1 MKRASFVTVIF
12 ATALTAAALTPVAC
26 TTGVAEDL
34 FASSGDNGGNGGG
47 APGSSS
53 ATGGV
58 PTSASSSTDDAVS
71 SSSGGG
77 AEPQSSAS
85 AGGDGAG
92 GNGTGGN
99 GAGGDTTSSSGSG
112 PAPIMIDCNGI
123 SCPADATNACC
134 WHNQGDTSE
143 CVQGPADADNCNTS
157 AQQGGYATRIE
168 CQIPEHC
175 PAGTVCCGNRVQGQ
189 QGTFYESLT
198 CQETC
203 PSPDIVICGNQG
215 EEGPVCPYV
224 VPMNSPPY
232 QSVCKTSMLL
242 PVGFFVCG
250 QP

>member
-12 ATALTAAALTPVAC
+12 ATALATAALTPVAC

-34 FASSGDNGGNGGG
+34 FASSGDNGGDGGST
-47 APGSSS
+47 PSSSKSS

-58 PTSASSSTDDAVS
+58 PTSASSSTDDGV
-71 SSSGGG
+71 GPGGGGQGG

-85 AGGDGAG
+85 AGGNGAG
-92 GNGTGGN
+92 GD
-99 GAGGDTTSSSGSG
+99 GAGGDTTSSSSSG

-143 CVQGPADADNCNTS
+143 CVQGPADADNCNTA
-157 AQQGGYATRIE
+157 AQQGGFATRIE
-168 CQIPEHC
+168 CQLPEHC
-175 PAGTVCCGNRVQGQ
+175 PEGTVCCGNRVPTQ
-189 QGTFYESLT
+189 QGTYYESLT

-203 PSPDIVICGNQG
+203 PSPDIVICGNEG

-224 VPMNSPPY
+224 VPTNAPPY
-232 QSVCKTSMLL
+232 QSLCKTSMLL
-242 PVGFFVCG
+242 PPGFLVCG